1 MTGFDAGLPGGDL
14 GLVLILLASTAASA
28 VSLLRLGYNFL
39 LGGGPVGLG
48 GPDGRGG
55 AGRAG
60 GGRSG
65 GVFLTAVSVVALL
78 LLSSG

>member
-14 GLVLILLASTAASA
+14 GLLLILSASATAAA
-28 VSLLRLGYNFL
+28 VSVLRLGYNFL
-39 LGGGPVGLG
+39 LAGGPVGLG

-60 GGRSG
+60 GGRPG
-65 GVFLTAVSVVALL
+65 GVFLTAVGVVALL